1 MPHGVGAARNSRALL
16 TAFLT
21 TTGRGKGRR
30 RVGAAR
36 TANERCGIG
45 TARGLRGLR
54 GLRGPEERC
63 GRRAPALRGAVR
75 RSRSSACPVPCKWG
89 FCELV
94 ARGARLE
101 RHSWSCN
108 WNTREALR
116 EMVAVCAPLRSAAL
130 SAFPFV
136 CAGGIGAPR
145 KMRSVTAFA
154 RSSAEMSTRSH

>member
-45 TARGLRGLR
+45 TARGLR

-116 EMVAVCAPLRSAAL
+116 EMVAVCAPLRSAQRVPFCVRGRHWGTSEDAL
-130 SAFPFV
+130 RNGV
-136 CAGGIGAPR
+136 CAEFG
-145 KMRSVTAFA
+145 
-154 RSSAEMSTRSH
+154 